1 MKRLIAITTPCL
13 FEEEATLINRLFGEG
28 LQTLHLRKPEAEKSQ
43 LSTLLEQ
50 IEPEYYPRIIL
61 HDHFDLAPV
70 FALGG
75 VHLNRRNSKVPA
87 GFAGSVSRSCHTLE
101 ELKHYEG
108 LDYLFLSP
116 IFPEGLDYLFL
127 SPIFPSISKEG
138 YGEGF
143 PLEVLKNATE
153 QGLITRRII
162 ALGGMDTHTILRLK
176 GLGFGGV
183 AVLGALWGKNP
194 QPEEVLRRYY
204 PLKQATEQI

>member
-50 IEPEYYPRIIL
+50 IEPVYYPRIIL

-75 VHLNRRNSKVPA
+75 VHLNRRNSEVPA
-87 GFAGSVSRSCHTLE
+87 GFAGSISRSCHTLE
-101 ELKHYEG
+101 ELKRY
-108 LDYLFLSP
+108 
-116 IFPEGLDYLFL
+116 EGLDYLFL

-143 PLEVLKNATE
+143 PLKVLKNATE

-162 ALGGMDTHTILRLK
+162 ALGGMDAHTILRLK

>member
-43 LSTLLEQ
+43 LITLLEQ
-50 IEPEYYPRIIL
+50 IEPVYYPRIIL

-87 GFAGSVSRSCHTLE
+87 GFVGSISRSCHTLE
-101 ELKHYEG
+101 ELKRH
-108 LDYLFLSP
+108 
-116 IFPEGLDYLFL
+116 EGLDYLFL

-162 ALGGMDTHTILRLK
+162 ALGGMDAQTILRLK

>member
-43 LSTLLEQ
+43 LITLLEQ
-50 IEPEYYPRIIL
+50 IEPVYYPRIIL

-75 VHLNRRNSKVPA
+75 VHLNRRNSEVPA
-87 GFAGSVSRSCHTLE
+87 GFTGSISRSCHTLE
-101 ELKHYEG
+101 ELKRH
-108 LDYLFLSP
+108 
-116 IFPEGLDYLFL
+116 EGLDYLFL

-162 ALGGMDTHTILRLK
+162 ALGGMDAQTILRLK

-194 QPEEVLRRYY
+194 RPEEVLRRYY